1 MPMLRY
7 VRAREQDDLGF
18 HQPGGPFGWLDN
30 TPAASCS
37 ELGTETPSR
46 RSDTTMSL
54 QTPRPVQPPVAPTSV
69 ARIVPPVRVLNLASR
84 LPLDD
89 FSSWAGTM
97 SFLALQPPQPDVML
111 DTFPTTRHP
120 PPPLPPPPTLGTEP
134 AERRN
139 FQVRLRFWNNCNNW
153 QDDDDDCALS

>member
-1 MPMLRY
+1 MLRY

-30 TPAASCS
+30 TPTASCS
-37 ELGTETPSR
+37 ELGTETSSR

-54 QTPRPVQPPVAPTSV
+54 QTPTPVQPPVAPTSV

-97 SFLALQPPQPDVML
+97 SFLALQPPPPDAIF
-111 DTFPTTRHP
+111 DTFPPTR
-120 PPPLPPPPTLGTEP
+120 LPPPWLPPPRTLGTEP
-134 AERRN
+134 AGRRN
-139 FQVRLRFWNNCNNW
+139 SHVQLRFWNKHNNW
-153 QDDDDDCALS
+153 PDSDGDSEC